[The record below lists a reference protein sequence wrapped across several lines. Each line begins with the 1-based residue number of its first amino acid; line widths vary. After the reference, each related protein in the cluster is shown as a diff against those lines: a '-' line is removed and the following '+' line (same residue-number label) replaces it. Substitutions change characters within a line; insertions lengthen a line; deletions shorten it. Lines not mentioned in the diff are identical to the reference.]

1 MRHDTAAAE
10 DTAGPGPLAGVRVI
24 EIAGMGPAPHAA
36 MTMADLGA
44 DVVLIERPS
53 TPGVVPTVRPAQQ
66 RGRTLVEADLK
77 NPDDIEE
84 ILRLAERADVLIE
97 GFRPGVTERLG
108 IGPQVALDRN
118 PRLIYGRVT
127 GWGQTGPR
135 AQQAGHDLNYISV
148 TGLLHAVGRAGER
161 PVPPLNLFGDFGGGS
176 MYLVVGV
183 LAALIERQHSGRGQ
197 VIDAAMVNGAPALGH
212 LLWSMRAAGR
222 WSDER
227 GTNVFDGSAP
237 FYDTYECADGQYV
250 AVGALEPQF
259 YAELLRALD
268 IAPETL
274 GPQRD
279 PQGWPHMRAMFS
291 ERFASR
297 PRDDWAKLFATLDA
311 CVTPVLSFAEAEADD
326 HMTAR
331 SVFIDVD
338 GAIQPAPA
346 PSFSRTPPNLPSPPP
361 RRPVDITTLWA

>member
-1 MRHDTAAAE
+1 MTDP
-10 DTAGPGPLAGVRVI
+10 GSGPLAGVRVV
-24 EIAGMGPAPHAA
+24 ELAGMGPAPHAA
-36 MTMADLGA
+36 MILADLGA

-53 TPGVVPTVRPAQQ
+53 PETAGRRPAQQ

-77 NPDDIEE
+77 NPEDLEH
-84 ILRLAERADVLIE
+84 ILSLLERADVLLE

-108 IGPQVALDRN
+108 IGPEVALPRN

-161 PVPPLNLFGDFGGGS
+161 PIPPLNLFGDFGGGS
-176 MYLVVGV
+176 MFLVVGV
-183 LAALIERQHSGRGQ
+183 LAALVERQRSGLGQ

-237 FYDTYECADGQYV
+237 FYDTYECADGRYIAV
-250 AVGALEPQF
+250 AALEPKF
-259 YAELLRALD
+259 YAELLRVLD
-268 IAPETL
+268 IDPETI

-279 PQGWPHMRAMFS
+279 PQGWPRMRAIFGD
-291 ERFASR
+291 RFASR
-297 PRDDWAKLFATLDA
+297 PRDEWAQLFDSVDA

-326 HMTAR
+326 HMAAR
-331 SVFIDVD
+331 GVFIEVD
-338 GAIQPAPA
+338 GAIQPGPA
-346 PSFSRTPPNLPSPPP
+346 PSFSRTPTPAPPP
-361 RRPVDITTLWA
+361 PPHRPADITTLWT